1 MKHISKTDKHLNY
14 YFFGASEGVFR
25 LRLSLEWNFF
35 VEQQRARIA
44 ESLPPSPNLVP
55 ESFVEVHVDRLRTEF
70 DMVCG
75 ATACQSAEQ
84 FAKNTRSIIHSVQCS
99 VAG

>member
-1 MKHISKTDKHLNY
+1 M
-14 YFFGASEGVFR
+14 
-25 LRLSLEWNFF
+25 FF
-35 VEQQRARIA
+35 VYVCRWNGIFSWNSREQELRKV
-44 ESLPPSPNLVP
+44 SLPPNLVP